1 MKGKIKKKASVPV
14 IHYQSSQ
21 NMQSSYNKFP
31 QYFNIDSFIYRALLQ
46 RLIAIK
52 YLSIVDRNI
61 KIDACDGFVHVWKNV
76 N

>member
-1 MKGKIKKKASVPV
+1 M
-14 IHYQSSQ
+14 
-21 NMQSSYNKFP
+21 
-31 QYFNIDSFIYRALLQ
+31 NIDSFIYRALLQ